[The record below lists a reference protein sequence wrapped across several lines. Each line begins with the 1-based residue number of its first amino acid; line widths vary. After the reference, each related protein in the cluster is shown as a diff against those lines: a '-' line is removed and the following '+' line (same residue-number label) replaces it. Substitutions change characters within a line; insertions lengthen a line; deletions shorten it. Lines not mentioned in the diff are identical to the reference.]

1 MEEAVQTAVEEIR
14 DTNLSVGGDTKLSIQ
29 GKDAFVC
36 FQLVVA
42 KRLLL
47 HIASSIQSHSQKK
60 LLSKVY

>member
-29 GKDAFVC
+29 GKDAFVR

-47 HIASSIQSHSQKK
+47 HIASSIQSHSPKK